1 MELTITRA
9 LSELKMLDKRIKRAV
24 NEATFGGLMIGKKLP
39 NGFRTTE
46 DLETRAKADHQ
57 SIEAL
62 IKRRNAIKSAIVVS
76 NATTKIE
83 VAGVKMTVAE
93 AIERKTSISYDIQLL
108 DKLKEVYADLV
119 DEADSINQKVTERLD
134 KHLETLFGKDGKVKA
149 AENQEI
155 VKSFLAENEAKIIDP
170 LNLKEK
176 IDSLAKKIEDFEMEV
191 DFALS
196 ESNTLT
202 KIKID

>member
-1 MELTITRA
+1 ME
-9 LSELKMLDKRIKRAV
+9 S
-24 NEATFGGLMIGKKLP
+24 
-39 NGFRTTE
+39 
-46 DLETRAKADHQ
+46 RAKADYQ

-119 DEADSINQKVTERLD
+119 GEAENVNQK
-134 KHLETLFGKDGKVKA
+134 
-149 AENQEI
+149 
-155 VKSFLAENEAKIIDP
+155 
-170 LNLKEK
+170 
-176 IDSLAKKIEDFEMEV
+176 
-191 DFALS
+191 
-196 ESNTLT
+196 
-202 KIKID
+202 

>member
-1 MELTITRA
+1 
-9 LSELKMLDKRIKRAV
+9 
-24 NEATFGGLMIGKKLP
+24 
-39 NGFRTTE
+39 
-46 DLETRAKADHQ
+46 
-57 SIEAL
+57 
-62 IKRRNAIKSAIVVS
+62 
-76 NATTKIE
+76 
-83 VAGVKMTVAE
+83 MTVAE
-93 AIERKTSISYDIQLL
+93 AIERKTSISVHFFQLL

-119 DEADSINQKVTERLD
+119 DEADSVNQKVTERLD

-176 IDSLAKKIEDFEMEV
+176 IDSLSKKIEDFEMEV

>member
-46 DLETRAKADHQ
+46 DLKSRAKADYQ

-119 DEADSINQKVTERLD
+119 GEAENVNQKVTERLD

-176 IDSLAKKIEDFEMEV
+176 IDCLSKKIEDFEMEV

-202 KIKID
+202 KITID

>member
-24 NEATFGGLMIGKKLP
+24 NESTFGGLMIGKKLP

-46 DLETRAKADHQ
+46 DLETRAKADYQ
-57 SIEAL
+57 SVEAL

-119 DEADSINQKVTERLD
+119 DEADSVNQKVTERLD

-176 IDSLAKKIEDFEMEV
+176 IDSLSKKIEDFEMEV

-202 KIKID
+202 KINID

>member
-1 MELTITRA
+1 
-9 LSELKMLDKRIKRAV
+9 
-24 NEATFGGLMIGKKLP
+24 
-39 NGFRTTE
+39 
-46 DLETRAKADHQ
+46 
-57 SIEAL
+57 
-62 IKRRNAIKSAIVVS
+62 AIKSAIVVS

-119 DEADSINQKVTERLD
+119 DEAESVNQKVTERLD

-176 IDSLAKKIEDFEMEV
+176 IDSLSKKIEDFEMEV

>member
-1 MELTITRA
+1 ME
-9 LSELKMLDKRIKRAV
+9 S
-24 NEATFGGLMIGKKLP
+24 
-39 NGFRTTE
+39 
-46 DLETRAKADHQ
+46 RAKADYQ

-119 DEADSINQKVTERLD
+119 GEAENVNQKVTERLD

-176 IDSLAKKIEDFEMEV
+176 IDCLSKRSRTLKWKLTLHCPRAIHSPKSPSIDGRLLVNRKPIKLNTFRGKGYSLLLYHQHSQRDAVPI
-191 DFALS
+191 LR
-196 ESNTLT
+196 
-202 KIKID
+202 